1 MASPS
6 RATGR
11 HSGRCLSLS
20 MHWRCRQDSEHGSG
34 LSPRQEPP
42 GALPVRELTES
53 PRLPG
58 ERCPEHRP
66 CATEVEPEAQR
77 HSVTRHRRHKA
88 QIVQSNRQCEAG
100 IMWGG
105 VYAVARFLAADLIP
119 NNLSF
124 IRSADETA
132 VLRGEAGRG
141 GERAHRYKRLK
152 KINGKDH
159 FRTRI
164 D

>member
-20 MHWRCRQDSEHGSG
+20 IHWRCRQDSEHGSG

-100 IMWGG
+100 ILWGG
-105 VYAVARFLAADLIP
+105 VYAVARFLAADLVP

-132 VLRGEAGRG
+132 VPGGEAERG
-141 GERAHRYKRLK
+141 GERARRYKRLK
-152 KINGKDH
+152 KINEKDH